1 MVQLRFDND
10 KIEDITGN
18 TEYAKIV
25 DYGGGKAT
33 YIDAPISGHK
43 AFDTNGVFYYPNS
56 STKPFIITTTDCYT
70 ISMWVYRRPGV
81 YYSTLGTPWSILNY
95 HLFEPYCQGYEL
107 ISDIRYH
114 HETRNYSPRTQN
126 EKWQWWC
133 ACVSPTLNSLFC
145 DGERVDTKYDYTR
158 LEYKEID
165 VAKYIHFLHFD
176 PDDIHGIYNGALFDI
191 AFFKGFVDP
200 RINKLSIP
208 TDYVKESD
216 LHLVDSEI
224 IRTNI
229 HTMRYQN

>member
-18 TEYAKIV
+18 TEYANII

-33 YIDAPISGHK
+33 YIDAPISGYK

-56 STKPFIITTTDCYT
+56 STKPFIMTTTDCYT
-70 ISMWVYRRPGV
+70 ISMWVYRRNGV
-81 YYSTLGTPWSILNY
+81 YYPSLGTPWSILNY
-95 HLFEPYCQGYEL
+95 FLFEPCCKGYESL
-107 ISDIRYH
+107 VDTRYS
-114 HETRNYSPRTQN
+114 HETRNYNIRCQN

-145 DGERVDTKYDYTR
+145 DGVRVNTKYDYTK

-176 PDDIHGIYNGALFDI
+176 PGDPHGIYNGALFDI
-191 AFFKGFVDP
+191 AMFRGFIDP

-216 LHLVDSEI
+216 LYLVDNETI
-224 IRTNI
+224 PT
-229 HTMRYQN
+229 TRYQ

>member
-18 TEYAKIV
+18 TEYANII

-33 YIDAPISGHK
+33 YIDAPISGYK

-56 STKPFIITTTDCYT
+56 STKPFIMTTTDCYT
-70 ISMWVYRRPGV
+70 ISMWVYRRNGV
-81 YYSTLGTPWSILNY
+81 YYSSLGTPWSILNY
-95 HLFEPYCQGYEL
+95 FLFEPCCQGYEL
-107 ISDIRYH
+107 ISDIRYL
-114 HETRNYSPRTQN
+114 HETRNFNIRCQN

-145 DGERVDTKYDYTR
+145 DGVRVNTKYDYTK

-176 PDDIHGIYNGALFDI
+176 PNDPHGIYNGALFDI
-191 AFFKGFVDP
+191 AMFKGFIDP

-216 LHLVDSEI
+216 LHLVDNETI
-224 IRTNI
+224 P
-229 HTMRYQN
+229 TMKYQN

>member
-18 TEYAKIV
+18 TEYANII

-33 YIDAPISGHK
+33 YIDAPISGYK

-56 STKPFIITTTDCYT
+56 STKPFIMTTTDCYT
-70 ISMWVYRRPGV
+70 ISMWVYRRDGV
-81 YYSTLGTPWSILNY
+81 YYPSLGTPWSILNY
-95 HLFEPYCQGYEL
+95 FLFEPCCQGYEV
-107 ISDIRYH
+107 ISDIRYPNDSH
-114 HETRNYSPRTQN
+114 VTKNYNIRCQN

-145 DGERVDTKYDYTR
+145 DGERVNTKYDYTK

-176 PDDIHGIYNGALFDI
+176 PNDPHGIYNGALFDI
-191 AFFKGFVDP
+191 AMFKGFIDP

-216 LHLVDSEI
+216 LHLVDNETI
-224 IRTNI
+224 PTLK
-229 HTMRYQN
+229 YQ